1 MDEIE
6 LGIFAVKKLALGD
19 DARRL
24 RQVVREVKGLESL
37 GRRPFSVGKT
47 WENHWKTGSKKG
59 TLETEIGIFEGYK
72 KWIKMGGWAQR
83 LGREMDVT
91 EILYWLIVGIWAS
104 TSWGTSNYNEPI
116 TFKIPAFE
124 RQQIH
129 IFSDYTLAIE
139 HGNGIRKWP
148 ILLSCY
154 ILLETQVFR
163 CQFKVAE
170 GISWYI
176 SSLPFPVVPSFLCFS
191 VVLRKLRHMNVIDY
205 KHSWLEID
213 RHSELCPY
221 VPFLYI
227 LMVTRN
233 ASDQPDR
240 SNWPGDLPTLRKRET

>member
-1 MDEIE
+1 M
-6 LGIFAVKKLALGD
+6 V
-19 DARRL
+19 
-24 RQVVREVKGLESL
+24 
-37 GRRPFSVGKT
+37 
-47 WENHWKTGSKKG
+47 
-59 TLETEIGIFEGYK
+59 
-72 KWIKMGGWAQR
+72 GWAQR

-91 EILYWLIVGIWAS
+91 EILYWLIVGISAS

-176 SSLPFPVVPSFLCFS
+176 YVYLIFTVPSSSQLS
-191 VVLRKLRHMNVIDY
+191 VFFFAVLRKLRHMNVIDY

-240 SNWPGDLPTLRKRET
+240 SNWPGDLPTLRKRETLRKHGRNKKHKKS